1 MNTLR
6 FQAWLD
12 QQQIAYYW
20 RLANERRDH
29 YARAYLVRAFALSR
43 PRRQRLQ
50 LINGGCPL
58 V

>member
-1 MNTLR
+1 MIE
-6 FQAWLD
+6 FEAWLD

-43 PRRQRLQ
+43 PRRLRLQ
-50 LINGGCPL
+50 AIAGGCPL